1 MPNTSNGHS
10 SKGMNT
16 RPEVRLR
23 AKAVSR
29 GIAIGRIVCLFGND
43 RQFYRVTI
51 SKNDVAAEIRRLK
64 AAVRL
69 SVRQLKKLADADKT
83 RQSTSGLEIFETHR
97 LMLEDHSY
105 LSKIENIIGDRLT
118 NAEWA
123 VKLVTDEYV
132 AKFKEIDDEHFRERF
147 VDLEDVSQRITNAL
161 GGGQRPKVRLG
172 EDAIIAAKELRP
184 STMIELYDGEPVG
197 LITEHGGW
205 TSHTFI
211 LAREINIPAVTGL
224 KKILRRLNTG
234 DHVIVDGFSGQ
245 VILHPTAE
253 TLDEYRAAVM
263 RDLAAPKETLET
275 QRGPIQTLDGHE
287 ITIRANADLP
297 SVYRRFRSHG
307 VKGIG
312 LFRSEFLFNRFGGF
326 PTEHQQTTAYKQLAA
341 AVGKDGVKIRT
352 FDIGAGQLV
361 ERLEDRERNPALGL
375 RAIRL
380 SLTYPKQLRI
390 QLRSILRAS
399 HGASVDIVLPMVASV
414 SEMQEVKEIL
424 ATEAARLSREGSE
437 FGTPGIG
444 AMIEV
449 PAAVLAID
457 SILEESDFVC
467 LGTNDLIQYLLAV
480 DRDNENVAN
489 WYRTLHPAVLRSI
502 RIVIDAGKRANK
514 PVIMCGEMAASPFY
528 VPLLIGLGVTEFSM
542 NLASIGR
549 IRNLISGIAL
559 EEAKQ
564 LASQVEQLSNPDEI
578 ESAVRSVIE
587 TKWSH
592 LYSADFLDPKRF

>member
-10 SKGMNT
+10 SNGMKV
-16 RPEVRLR
+16 RPELRLR
-23 AKAVSR
+23 AKSVSR

-43 RQFYRVTI
+43 RQFYRVSI
-51 SKNDVAAEIRRLK
+51 DQNDVPAEIRRLK

-69 SVRQLKKLADADKT
+69 SIRQLNKLAAADKT

-97 LMLEDHSY
+97 LILEDRSY
-105 LSKIENIIGDRLT
+105 LSKIENMIGERLT

-123 VKLVTDEYV
+123 VKLVTDDYV
-132 AKFKEIDDEHFRERF
+132 ARFKEIDDEHFRERF
-147 VDLEDVSQRITNAL
+147 IDLEDVSQRITNAL
-161 GGGQRPKVRLG
+161 GGGQRPKVRLAD
-172 EDAIIAAKELRP
+172 DAIIAAKELRP
-184 STMIELYDGEPVG
+184 STMIELYDGEPAG

-234 DHVIVDGFSGQ
+234 DRVIVDGFSGQ
-245 VILHPTAE
+245 VILNPTSE
-253 TLDEYRAAVM
+253 TLEEYREAMV
-263 RDLAAPKETLET
+263 RHLTSPSETSET
-275 QRGPIQTLDGHE
+275 QRGPIRTLDGLQ

-297 SVYRRFRSHG
+297 NVYRRSRSQG

-341 AVGKDGVKIRT
+341 AAGEDGVKIRT
-352 FDIGAGQLV
+352 FDIGAGQII

-399 HGASVDIVLPMVASV
+399 FGANVDIVIPMVASV
-414 SEMQEVKEIL
+414 SELQEVKEIL
-424 ATEAARLSREGSE
+424 ATEAAKLSREGIQ

-449 PAAVLAID
+449 PAAILAID
-457 SILEESDFVC
+457 SILEESDFVS

-480 DRDNENVAN
+480 DRDNENVAS
-489 WYRTLHPAVLRSI
+489 WYRTLHPAVLKSI
-502 RIVIDAGKRANK
+502 RIVVEAAKRVNK

-542 NLASIGR
+542 NLSSISR
-549 IRNLISGIAL
+549 IRHLISGIAF

-564 LASQVEQLSNPDEI
+564 LADRVETLSNADEI
-578 ESAVRSVIE
+578 EAAVRSHIE

-592 LYSADFLDPKRF
+592 LYSPDFLDPKRF